1 MMVSCTLLKMAS
13 HGTMQALQLL
23 VSERLPSTHRA
34 TGLACGNAVSKVLG
48 ALVVFLALSD
58 FGPGGRF
65 EAATHYYVFAAA
77 FAGEACAI
85 VLSPDMGQ
93 HRLLA
98 LDYTDL
104 CRHWHAH
111 SDEARSRQLVCLSL
125 HQEAPASSGLELA
138 SFAPD
143 REPLLTGQEQAAQT
157 LRGDTEAGGLR
168 AASSRDGN
176 APRAF

>member
-1 MMVSCTLLKMAS
+1 M
-13 HGTMQALQLL
+13 
-23 VSERLPSTHRA
+23 
-34 TGLACGNAVSKVLG
+34 
-48 ALVVFLALSD
+48 VFLALSD

-77 FAGEACAI
+77 FAGEACVI

-98 LDYTDL
+98 LDYKDL
-104 CRHWHAH
+104 CRHWHAD
-111 SDEARSRQLVCLSL
+111 SDEARSRQLVCL
-125 HQEAPASSGLELA
+125 HQEAPASSSLELA

-143 REPLLTGQEQAAQT
+143 REPLLTGEEQATQT

-176 APRAF
+176 APRTF